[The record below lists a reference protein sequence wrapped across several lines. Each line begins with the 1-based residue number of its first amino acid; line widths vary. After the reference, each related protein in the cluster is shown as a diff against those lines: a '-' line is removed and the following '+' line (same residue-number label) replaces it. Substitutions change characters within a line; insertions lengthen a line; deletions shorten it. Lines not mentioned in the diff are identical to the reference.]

1 VKKILALAIMLVIA
15 VVIIIPTL
23 IVGLNNGDLVS
34 KRNGQVRKSED
45 VIIKVYMYE
54 QNKIIEMNLEDY
66 IAGVVAAEMPAEFE
80 LEALKAQAVA
90 ARTYAVKS
98 MIIFG
103 GSGVA
108 SQPGADVSSDFRQSQ
123 AYASQEKLKEQW
135 GVNYKQYWSKILR
148 AVEETRGLVI
158 TYNGEFINAV
168 FHSSSGPRTASA
180 KEVWGFDYP
189 YLISVPCT
197 WDQKAPRY
205 NDKKE
210 FSLAEIEQLLGPDT
224 QVMTAVQNSNGGAIQ
239 VIENTDSGRIGQIRV
254 GSKVLSGL
262 AIREKLDLRS
272 TNFKIEIQGNKMV
285 FNTIG
290 YGHGVGMSQYGA
302 NGMAKEGR
310 DYRQIVTYYYN
321 GVALK
326 NIMGS

>member
-1 VKKILALAIMLVIA
+1 VKKILAFAIMLVIA
-15 VVIIIPTL
+15 VVIVIPTL
-23 IVGLNNGDLVS
+23 IVGLNNIDPVS
-34 KRNGQVRKSED
+34 KKSSKVDKSED
-45 VIIKVYMYE
+45 VTIKVYMHE

-80 LEALKAQAVA
+80 LEALKSQAVA

-98 MIIFG
+98 MFIFG

-135 GVNYKQYWSKILR
+135 GGNYERYWSKILR
-148 AVEETRGLVI
+148 AVEETRGQVI

-197 WDQKAPRY
+197 WDQKAPKY

-210 FSLAEIEQLLGPDT
+210 FALAEIEQLLGTDT
-224 QVMTAVQNSNGGAIQ
+224 QVVTAVQSGSGGAIQ
-239 VIENTDSGRIGQIRV
+239 VVENTDSGRISQIRV

-310 DYRQIVTYYYN
+310 DYRQIITYFYN
-321 GVALK
+321 GVALR
-326 NIMGS
+326 NIMGA